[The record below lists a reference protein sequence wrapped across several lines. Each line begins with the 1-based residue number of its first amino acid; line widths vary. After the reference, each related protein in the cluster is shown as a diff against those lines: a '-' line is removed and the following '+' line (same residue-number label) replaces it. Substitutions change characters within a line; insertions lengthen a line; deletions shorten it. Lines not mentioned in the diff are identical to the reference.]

1 MFAVGKVLREEF
13 LKYLEIVKRLVLINR
28 SFYRMTLKKR
38 MKDYFMCYVIMNNI
52 WLTLMYVHCVS
63 TIYFQNRQVQRI

>member
-28 SFYRMTLKKR
+28 SFYRMILKKR
-38 MKDYFMCYVIMNNI
+38 MKDYFMCYVIMNNV
-52 WLTLMYVHCVS
+52 WLTL
-63 TIYFQNRQVQRI
+63 